1 MIGVALLGST
11 GSIGQN
17 TLAVLSRHPERYRV
31 VSLAARSD
39 VQRMAEQCRRY
50 RPEVVAME
58 HAPAAL
64 ELERLLRSAGLS
76 TRVSAGA
83 DAIVELARA
92 SDTQV
97 VMAAISGA
105 AGLRSTLAA
114 AQTGKRLLLANKES
128 AVMAGALLIAALRAG
143 GGTLVPIDSE
153 HNAIFQCLPP
163 GARIGERPAGL
174 RRLLLTASGG
184 PFLDWPT
191 AAMARATCEQACLH
205 PRWQMGR
212 KISVDSATLMNKGLE
227 LIEAQVLFGVPA
239 RDIAVLV
246 HPQSIV
252 HSLVEYEDGSSL
264 AQLGSPDMR
273 TPIAQALAWPARI
286 ASGVEFLDLAKAGPL
301 EFRAPDRERFPC
313 LALAEQ
319 AAQAGGVACTWLN
332 AADEVAVQAFL
343 DKQLNFGDIPAVIAE
358 VMAHMPGGEMKDLDT
373 VLATDGAARERAR
386 SVLAVRAPLVNA
398 VSA

>member
-1 MIGVALLGST
+1 
-11 GSIGQN
+11 
-17 TLAVLSRHPERYRV
+17 
-31 VSLAARSD
+31 
-39 VQRMAEQCRRY
+39 
-50 RPEVVAME
+50 
-58 HAPAAL
+58 
-64 ELERLLRSAGLS
+64 
-76 TRVSAGA
+76 
-83 DAIVELARA
+83 
-92 SDTQV
+92 
-97 VMAAISGA
+97 
-105 AGLRSTLAA
+105 
-114 AQTGKRLLLANKES
+114 
-128 AVMAGALLIAALRAG
+128 
-143 GGTLVPIDSE
+143 
-153 HNAIFQCLPP
+153 
-163 GARIGERPAGL
+163 
-174 RRLLLTASGG
+174 
-184 PFLDWPT
+184 
-191 AAMARATCEQACLH
+191 
-205 PRWQMGR
+205 MGR

>member
-1 MIGVALLGST
+1 
-11 GSIGQN
+11 
-17 TLAVLSRHPERYRV
+17 
-31 VSLAARSD
+31 
-39 VQRMAEQCRRY
+39 
-50 RPEVVAME
+50 ME
-58 HAPAAL
+58 HAPAAS

-76 TRVSAGA
+76 TRVTAGA

-92 SDTQV
+92 SDAQV

-128 AVMAGALLIAALRAG
+128 AVMAGTLLIAALRAG

-184 PFLDWPT
+184 PFLDWPA

-252 HSLVEYEDGSSL
+252 HSLVEYEDGSIL

-319 AAQAGGVACTWLN
+319 AAQAGGLACTWLN

-373 VLATDGAARERAR
+373 VLATDRVARERAR
-386 SVLAVRAPLVNA
+386 SVLAARAPLVNV

>member
-17 TLAVLSRHPERYRV
+17 TLAVLAQHPERYRV

-58 HAPAAL
+58 HGPAAL

-92 SDTQV
+92 SDAQV

-128 AVMAGALLIAALRAG
+128 AVMAGALLIAALRVG

-184 PFLDWPT
+184 PFLDWPVT
-191 AAMARATCEQACLH
+191 AMAHATCEQACLH

>member
-17 TLAVLSRHPERYRV
+17 TLSVLAQHPQRYRV

-39 VQRMAEQCRRY
+39 VQRMAEQCRRF

-58 HAPAAL
+58 HAPAAA
-64 ELERLLRSAGLS
+64 ELEPLLRAAGLT
-76 TRVSAGA
+76 TRVTAGA
-83 DAIVELARA
+83 EAIVELARA
-92 SDTQV
+92 SAAQV

-114 AQTGKRLLLANKES
+114 AQSGKRLLLANKES
-128 AVMAGALLIAALRAG
+128 AVMAGTLLIAALRAG

-184 PFLDWPT
+184 PFLDWPA
-191 AAMARATCEQACLH
+191 AAMARATCEQACQH

-301 EFRAPDRERFPC
+301 EFREPDRERFPC

-319 AAQAGGVACTWLN
+319 AAHAGGMACTWLN

-373 VLATDGAARERAR
+373 VLATDQAARVRAH
-386 SVLAVRAPLVNA
+386 SVLAARATRVN
-398 VSA
+398 VDSA

>member
-1 MIGVALLGST
+1 LIGVSLLGST
-11 GSIGQN
+11 GSIGQS
-17 TLAVLSRHPERYRV
+17 TLAVLERHPEQFRV

-39 VQRMAEQCRRY
+39 ARRMAEQCLQF
-50 RPEVVAME
+50 RPAVAVME
-58 HAPAAL
+58 NPQAAA
-64 ELERLLRSAGLS
+64 ELERLLRA
-76 TRVSAGA
+76 AGA
-83 DAIVELARA
+83 KVEVAAGAAAITQLACDPA
-92 SDTQV
+92 AGV

-114 AQTGKRLLLANKES
+114 AAAGKRLLLANKEPV
-128 AVMAGALLIAALRAG
+128 VMAGHLLMAALAKG

-163 GARIGERPAGL
+163 GTRIGERPAGV

-184 PFLDWPT
+184 PFLEWSGAD
-191 AAMARATCEQACLH
+191 MARATPEQACAH
-205 PRWQMGR
+205 PRWQMGA

-227 LIEAQVLFGVPA
+227 LIEAQVLFGV
-239 RDIAVLV
+239 DVQDVAVLV

-252 HSLVEYEDGSSL
+252 HSLVEYQDGSTL

-286 ASGVEFLDLAKAGPL
+286 ASGVEFLDLVKVGPL
-301 EFRAPDRERFPC
+301 EFRAPDRARFPC
-313 LALAEQ
+313 LTLAEQ
-319 AAQAGGVACTWLN
+319 AAREGRMACTWLN

-358 VMAHMPGGEMKDLDT
+358 VLAHMPGGEMKDLDT
-373 VLATDGAARERAR
+373 VLAADRAARERANVCLVARQRLSR
-386 SVLAVRAPLVNA
+386 SVPA
-398 VSA
+398 

>member
-17 TLAVLSRHPERYRV
+17 TLSVLSQHPQHYRV

-39 VQRMAEQCRRY
+39 VQRMAEQCRRF

-58 HAPAAL
+58 HAPAAA

-76 TRVSAGA
+76 TRVTAGA

-92 SDTQV
+92 SDAQV

-114 AQTGKRLLLANKES
+114 AQSGKRLLLANKES
-128 AVMAGALLIAALRAG
+128 AVMAGTLLIAALRAG

-184 PFLDWPT
+184 PFLD
-191 AAMARATCEQACLH
+191 
-205 PRWQMGR
+205 
-212 KISVDSATLMNKGLE
+212 
-227 LIEAQVLFGVPA
+227 
-239 RDIAVLV
+239 
-246 HPQSIV
+246 
-252 HSLVEYEDGSSL
+252 
-264 AQLGSPDMR
+264 
-273 TPIAQALAWPARI
+273 
-286 ASGVEFLDLAKAGPL
+286 
-301 EFRAPDRERFPC
+301 
-313 LALAEQ
+313 
-319 AAQAGGVACTWLN
+319 
-332 AADEVAVQAFL
+332 
-343 DKQLNFGDIPAVIAE
+343 
-358 VMAHMPGGEMKDLDT
+358 
-373 VLATDGAARERAR
+373 
-386 SVLAVRAPLVNA
+386 
-398 VSA
+398 

>member
-1 MIGVALLGST
+1 MIGVTLLGST
-11 GSIGQN
+11 GSIGQS
-17 TLAVLSRHPERYRV
+17 TLAVLERHPEQFRV
-31 VSLAARSD
+31 VSLAARSNA
-39 VQRMAEQCRRY
+39 RLMAEQCLRF
-50 RPEVVAME
+50 RPAMAVME
-58 HAPAAL
+58 NPQAAA
-64 ELERLLRSAGLS
+64 ELERRLSASGTQVPVASGAAAITQLACDPA
-76 TRVSAGA
+76 AG
-83 DAIVELARA
+83 
-92 SDTQV
+92 V

-105 AGLRSTLAA
+105 AGLPSTLAA
-114 AQTGKRLLLANKES
+114 AAAGKRLLLANKEPV
-128 AVMAGALLIAALRAG
+128 VMAGHLLIAALAAG

-163 GARIGERPAGL
+163 GARIGERPAGV

-184 PFLDWPT
+184 PFLEWSAT
-191 AAMARATCEQACLH
+191 AMARATPEQACAH

-227 LIEAQVLFGVPA
+227 LIEAQVLFGVNVQ
-239 RDIAVLV
+239 DIAVLV

-252 HSLVEYEDGSSL
+252 HSLVEYQDGSTL
-264 AQLGSPDMR
+264 AQMGSPDMR

-286 ASGVEFLDLAKAGPL
+286 ASGVEFLDLVKAGPL
-301 EFRAPDRERFPC
+301 EFRAPDLTRFPC

-319 AAQAGGVACTWLN
+319 AARAGGMACTWLN

-373 VLATDGAARERAR
+373 VLAADRAARECASACLAARQRLCR
-386 SVLAVRAPLVNA
+386 SVPA
-398 VSA
+398 

>member
-17 TLAVLSRHPERYRV
+17 TLSVLSQHPQHYRV

-39 VQRMAEQCRRY
+39 VQRMAEQCRRF

-58 HAPAAL
+58 HAPAAA

-76 TRVSAGA
+76 TRVTAGA

-92 SDTQV
+92 SDAQV

-128 AVMAGALLIAALRAG
+128 AVMAGTLLIAALRAG

-184 PFLDWPT
+184 PFLDWPV
-191 AAMARATCEQACLH
+191 AAMARATCEQACQH

-301 EFRAPDRERFPC
+301 EFRVPDRERFPC
-313 LALAEQ
+313 LVLAEQ
-319 AAQAGGVACTWLN
+319 AAQAGGMACTWLN

-373 VLATDGAARERAR
+373 VLATDQAARERAR
-386 SVLAVRAPLVNA
+386 SVLAVRAPLVHV

>member
-17 TLAVLSRHPERYRV
+17 TLAVLALHPERFRV

-39 VQRMAEQCRRY
+39 VRRMAEQCLRF
-50 RPEVVAME
+50 RPDVVAME
-58 HAPAAL
+58 NTRSAH
-64 ELERLLRSAGLS
+64 ELEQQLRAAGLGV
-76 TRVSAGA
+76 RVMAGS
-83 DAIVELARA
+83 DAMVELARDPA
-92 SDTQV
+92 AGV

-114 AQTGKRLLLANKES
+114 AAAGKRLLLANKES
-128 AVMAGALLIAALRAG
+128 AVMAGELLIAALRAG

-153 HNAIFQCLPP
+153 HNAIFQCLPA

-184 PFLDWPT
+184 PFLEWPAPT
-191 AAMARATCEQACLH
+191 VACATPDQACAH

-227 LIEAQVLFGVPA
+227 LIEATVLFGVA
-239 RDIAVLV
+239 VQDISVLV

-301 EFRAPDRERFPC
+301 EFRAPDRARFPC
-313 LALAEQ
+313 LGLAEQ
-319 AAQAGGVACTWLN
+319 AARAGAMACTWLN

-358 VMAHMPGGEMKDLDT
+358 VMAHMPGGEMKDLET
-373 VLATDGAARERAR
+373 VLATDQAARARAR
-386 SVLAVRAPLVNA
+386 AVLAARAGHGNRA
-398 VSA
+398 SA

>member
-17 TLAVLSRHPERYRV
+17 TLAVLAQHPERYRV

-39 VQRMAEQCRRY
+39 VQRMALQCQRF
-50 RPEVVAME
+50 RPEVVAMQS
-58 HAPAAL
+58 PQAAA
-64 ELERLLRSAGLS
+64 ELEGLLGAAGLAV
-76 TRVSAGA
+76 RVTAGA

-92 SDTQV
+92 PAAGV

-114 AQTGKRLLLANKES
+114 AQAGKRLLLANKES
-128 AVMAGALLIAALRAG
+128 AVMAGELLIAALRDG

-153 HNAIFQCLPP
+153 HNAIFQCLPA
-163 GARIGERPAGL
+163 GARIGERPPGL

-184 PFLDWPT
+184 PFLDWP
-191 AAMARATCEQACLH
+191 AAAVARATPEQACQH

-301 EFRAPDRERFPC
+301 DFRAPDRERFPC

-319 AAQAGGVACTWLN
+319 AARAGGVACTWLN

-373 VLATDGAARERAR
+373 VLATDQAARASARA
-386 SVLAVRAPLVNA
+386 VLAARLHRVDL